1 LVAVTSAYIQ
11 PAKAKA
17 KPDGPVHSNN
27 QFRGSRDQA
36 PIIRTALNATVA
48 RVSAGLLQILIHSA

>member
-1 LVAVTSAYIQ
+1 VYIQ

-48 RVSAGLLQILIHSA
+48 RVSAGLRQILIHSA